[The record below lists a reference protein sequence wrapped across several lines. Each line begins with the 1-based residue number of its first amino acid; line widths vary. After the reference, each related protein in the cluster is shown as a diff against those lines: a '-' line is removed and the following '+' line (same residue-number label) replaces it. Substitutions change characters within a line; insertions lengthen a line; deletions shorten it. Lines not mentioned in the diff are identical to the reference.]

1 MDKTANRII
10 TTFRVDFVAA
20 VSLISL
26 TFLFAT
32 TLVPDTVSAASHTLS
47 LTSSG
52 AQSINATGA
61 GGAVISSDSINVAT
75 TCRSGY
81 NFTINTSV
89 NNNNL
94 YLGGDASKNESGK
107 YFTPADGTTT
117 LANSTNTWGYYYNA
131 SDPSTTPTSSNIFS
145 PVPTLS
151 NPATII
157 SPLSAPSSTD
167 INDNF
172 NIYYGVSVSPTMPV
186 GTYKMIPDTNNSN
199 NDGTIV
205 YTATIAEACTKYT
218 VHFNPSSYFEGNL
231 ITGTGTMSDQ
241 SIFEGVST
249 ALTSNG
255 FTAPTI
261 SGTQYYFAGWNT
273 AQDGSG
279 TTYTDGQ
286 SVTDLTS
293 AGNTITLYAMW
304 TDCPGGKICYS
315 ANVANSSDVTGSMG
329 NQNVSSSATS
339 VTLYAPNY
347 KHDGYGFASWNT
359 KKDGTGTNYGPQ
371 QTIKFTAGQYS
382 TGGLKL
388 YANWITSAGSLQ
400 NWSGCSSMNIGDVTA
415 LKDTRDNNVYAV
427 AKLADG
433 KCWTIENLRLDDSAE
448 LSSTNTHNPSLPLN
462 NSWYYKNQRGTLST
476 SNYLSATSD
485 PTSTDPDTAWCQTN
499 SSACDDQSM
508 LATNNTTFFTNNT
521 ASSYSASS
529 NVYSYGNYYNWY
541 SATAGH
547 GKYENGSG
555 YVASGDICPAG
566 WHLPKGGNKSQES
579 TNEFWQ
585 LIVTGL
591 NGGTNP
597 ANYDSSTYPYYA
609 GTEATPVSNALRSY
623 PNNFVYS
630 GYVNGSSVYNRN
642 SHGDYWSASGYSSL
656 YAYYLYFFSSNFYP
670 GTGSDN
676 KYDGRMARCVAGN

>member
-1 MDKTANRII
+1 MGNTEQHNHLLNHNRNGLSSSMK
-10 TTFRVDFVAA
+10 FRALSIGTLA
-20 VSLISL
+20 RQISL
-26 TFLFAT
+26 ACLFLFTLCLT
-32 TLVPDTVSAASHTLS
+32 TQDVNAASYNLS
-47 LTSSG
+47 LSSSG
-52 AQSINATGA
+52 AQSINAPGA

-75 TCRSGY
+75 TCKSGY

-89 NNNNL
+89 NDNNL
-94 YLGGDASKNESGK
+94 YLGGDASQNESGK

-145 PVPTLS
+145 PVPTLES
-151 NPATII
+151 PATII
-157 SPLSAPSSTD
+157 SPRATPSSTD

-172 NIYYGVSVSPTMPV
+172 NIYYGVSVSPSMPV

-205 YTATIAEACTKYT
+205 YTATISEDCMKYT

-279 TTYTDGQ
+279 ITYTNGQ
-286 SVTDLTS
+286 SVTDLTT
-293 AGNTITLYAMW
+293 AGSTITLYAMW

-315 ANVANSSDVTGSMG
+315 ANVSNPSDVTGSMG

-339 VTLYAPNY
+339 ATLYAPNF
-347 KHDGYGFASWNT
+347 KHGGYGFAAWNT
-359 KKDGTGTNYGPQ
+359 KADSTGTNYGPN
-371 QTIKFTAGQYS
+371 QTIEFTAGQYS

-388 YANWITSAGSLQ
+388 YANWITSAGNLQ

-433 KCWTIENLRLDDSAE
+433 KCWMIENMRLNDSVI
-448 LSSTNTHNPSLPLN
+448 LSSSNTHNPSLPLT
-462 NSWYYKNQRGTLST
+462 NSWYYTDSQTTPTT
-476 SNYLSATSD
+476 SNHLSATTD
-485 PTSTDPDTAWCQTN
+485 PTTTAWCTTD

-508 LATNNTTFFTNNT
+508 LATNNTTLFTNNT
-521 ASSYSASS
+521 ASSYNADGD
-529 NVYSYGNYYNWY
+529 VYSYGNYYNWY
-541 SATAGH
+541 SATGGH
-547 GKYENGSG
+547 GKYGSS
-555 YVASGDICPAG
+555 YDSSYTAPGDICPAG
-566 WHLPKGGNKSQES
+566 WHLPTGKGA
-579 TNEFWQ
+579 
-585 LIVTGL
+585 TGDFGVL
-591 NGGTNP
+591 DIALGGTG
-597 ANYDSSTYPYYA
+597 ASQSGDA
-609 GTEATPVSNALRSY
+609 GKAMSLIYRSY

-642 SHGDYWSASGYSSL
+642 FLGIYWSSSAYSSS
-656 YAYYLYFFSSNFYP
+656 YAYDLYFHGSSVNAGA
-670 GTGSDN
+670 GTNS
-676 KYDGRMARCVAGN
+676 KYYGGMARCVAGV